1 MINKVDQI
9 LQNGRFQSPICASQ
23 PLGHIFEYF
32 DNIAQKVS
40 IRISFKL
47 LDMLIKNNITIDQ
60 TINPLS
66 KLSQINQSLWSISF
80 NPNNTIMYSL
90 MYFINILSRNQIFP
104 PIRRSTN
111 LHLTIKTICT
121 IDVTERYLICGSSWE
136 NSLNRM
142 FTISELFN
150 AKSMFSHLNK
160 EYFTKWNLRLLG
172 LEPSISI
179 YLTRWLTS
187 KWISH
192 NDGYHNRTAKY
203 LKDFPSNLV

>member
-9 LQNGRFQSPICASQ
+9 IQNGCFQSSICASQ

-66 KLSQINQSLWSISF
+66 KLSQINQGLWSISF

-90 MYFINILSRNQIFP
+90 MYFINIMPRNQIFP

-111 LHLTIKTICT
+111 LHLNIKTICT
-121 IDVTERYLICGSSWE
+121 IDVTERYLICGSSCE
-136 NSLNRM
+136 NNLNRM

-160 EYFTKWNLRLLG
+160 ECFYNMK
-172 LEPSISI
+172 S
-179 YLTRWLTS
+179 
-187 KWISH
+187 
-192 NDGYHNRTAKY
+192 
-203 LKDFPSNLV
+203 